1 VVNGGLDD
9 AIVVVGKVMAEAPST
24 VEGGVQGPGVNGLLY
39 ASGELVGFGVQIGD
53 VALAEV
59 VVGVALV
66 LAYG

>member
-1 VVNGGLDD
+1 MVNGGLDD
-9 AIVVVGKVMAEAPST
+9 AIVVVRKVVAEASSA
-24 VEGGVQGPGVNGLLY
+24 VEGGVQGSGVNGLLN
-39 ASGELVGFGVQIGD
+39 ASGEFVGLGVQIGD

>member
-9 AIVVVGKVMAEAPST
+9 SIVVVREVVAEAPSA
-24 VEGGVQGPGVNGLLY
+24 VERGVQGPGVNGLLY
-39 ASGELVGFGVQIGD
+39 ASGHLVGLGVQIGD

-59 VVGVALV
+59 VVGVTLV